1 MLTKSEEMRDRE
13 ETGGERERESRRKK
27 GYRDVVDENAN
38 WRNMGKKKDRARD
51 SKRERERAT
60 ETGQNCIDN
69 QTKDRWESL
78 SVILVDLL
86 KKIKRIK

>member
-1 MLTKSEEMRDRE
+1 MKEK
-13 ETGGERERESRRKK
+13 ESRKKK
-27 GYRDVVDENAN
+27 GCRDVVDENAN

-51 SKRERERAT
+51 SKRERERGT

-86 KKIKRIK
+86 KKIKRIKWV